1 MESGVYKIDC
11 MNCDKFYIGETGRSL
26 KTRIK
31 EHQNDIKYSKPA
43 SGIVEHTHNMGH
55 QFDFK
60 KTNLIFPNSNKS
72 KRHIIESSAIISNKQ
87 NCVNLNNGFV
97 DIDNFISKHV
107 CKTFDLERFFS

>member
-31 EHQNDIKYSKPA
+31 EHQNDIKYNKPA

-55 QFDFK
+55 QFDLK
-60 KTNLIFPNSNKS
+60 KN
-72 KRHIIESSAIISNKQ
+72 
-87 NCVNLNNGFV
+87 
-97 DIDNFISKHV
+97 
-107 CKTFDLERFFS
+107 